1 MVQIR
6 FPPLLIKLVL
16 NRAERDGLQTVPFT
30 KCLKEVAGIEID
42 HGIDSY
48 TYRRGLFV
56 MKQSGETVKIINDVQ
71 FQPVGFA

>member
-1 MVQIR
+1 
-6 FPPLLIKLVL
+6 
-16 NRAERDGLQTVPFT
+16 VPFT
-30 KCLKEVAGIEID
+30 NCLKEKAGIEID